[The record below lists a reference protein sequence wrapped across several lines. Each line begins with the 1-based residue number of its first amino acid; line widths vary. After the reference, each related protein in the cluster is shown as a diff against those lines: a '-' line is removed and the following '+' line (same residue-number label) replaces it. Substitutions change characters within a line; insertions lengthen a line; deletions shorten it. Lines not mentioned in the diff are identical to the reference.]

1 MSDLTEAEIFDRMSD
16 SLNRAIRLCR
26 RLSTETMKGF
36 VYNDLRKELKL
47 IEGCCRQ
54 AAFWRSDGRWLP
66 LGLCIAEAHARAGEW
81 LRGVKDPVSGQ
92 RRKIAPGEQ
101 HPLFVKLAEN
111 LEMLLKVV
119 GDLKTKRTN
128 TTGPIYAKPVVD
140 HGRRVGAPVVVALPP
155 GMQRRR
161 GGLIAPTEMAS

>member
-1 MSDLTEAEIFDRMSD
+1 MGDLTEAEIFDRMSD
-16 SLNRAIRLCR
+16 SLNKAIRLCR

-36 VYNDLRKELKL
+36 VYDDLRKELKL

-66 LGLCIAEAHARAGEW
+66 LGLCMAEAHARAGEW
-81 LRGVKDPVSGQ
+81 LRGVKDPTTGQ
-92 RRKIAPGEQ
+92 RHKIPLGEQ

-119 GDLKTKRTN
+119 GDLKTKRTGKL
-128 TTGPIYAKPVVD
+128 GPIYAKPRES
-140 HGRRVGAPVVVALPP
+140 GRRTGAPVAVALPP
-155 GMQRRR
+155 GMMRRR
-161 GGLIAPTEMAS
+161 SGLIAPTEMAS